1 MSKRKLAKNIGSM
14 SIAVFF
20 SRISGLIRDIVM
32 TSFFGTTYVA
42 DAFQVGYQIPN
53 LLRKLFGEGA
63 LSAAFIPIYNEIGI
77 NNGKKYQLGFA
88 LNVLSLLVSLLV
100 VLCFLG
106 IILAPVIVKILAPGF
121 DEQTYRLTVKISRIL
136 FPYLIFIGLSST
148 LISILNSHDFFFIPG
163 LSSAFLNIGIVGSL
177 GIYVLLKENSLLEN
191 RIIVASVGVLCGGF
205 LQVIINFPLLKKI
218 GYHLKINLHSRSEAI
233 KSVWKRFLPGVA
245 GLAIRQVNLAVDL
258 ILASLLAT
266 GSIAALNYGNRLMQ
280 LPLGVF
286 GVSAGVAVLPL
297 YSKYFVEKKWHELQE
312 SLHFSIISLSFIM
325 LPITAIIAGLGKDFI
340 RLLFMR
346 GAFNVDSLN
355 MTYKALLFYSLG
367 LIFFSLNRLLIP
379 IFYANKDTKTP
390 VKISAFIVVLNII
403 LNIILM
409 QFMQHAGLA
418 FATTISA
425 IIHFFVLKHF
435 LKKKIPQLIFPKVF
449 SEINKIL
456 ILSVLLF
463 IGLNLISSFFTSIDF
478 WSTILRVLIFIFLS
492 IFFVLLGSQI
502 MQIKFSKE
510 IIGKLWQRFLKK

>member
-1 MSKRKLAKNIGSM
+1 MSKKKLAKNIGYM

-63 LSAAFIPIYNEIGI
+63 LSAAFIPIYNEIAI
-77 NNGKKYQLGFA
+77 NKGKKQQFAFA
-88 LNVLSLLVSLLV
+88 LNVLSLLVSFLII
-100 VLCFLG
+100 LCFLG
-106 IILAPVIVKILAPGF
+106 IILAPVIVQILAPGF
-121 DEQTYRLTVKISRIL
+121 DEQTYRLTVNISRIM

-148 LISILNSHDFFFIPG
+148 LISILNSHGFFFIPG

-177 GIYVLLKENSLLEN
+177 GIFILLKENSSLEN
-191 RIIVASVGVLCGGF
+191 KIIIASVGVLCGGF
-205 LQVIINFPLLKKI
+205 LQVIINLPLLRKI
-218 GYHLKINLHSRSEAI
+218 GYHLKLNLKFSSEAI
-233 KSVWKRFLPGVA
+233 KSVWIRFLPGVV

-258 ILASLLAT
+258 ILASLLTT

-280 LPLGVF
+280 LPLGIF

-297 YSKYFVEKKWHELQE
+297 YSKYFVEKKWQKLRE

-325 LPITAIIAGLGKDFI
+325 LPVTAILAGLGKDFI
-340 RLLFMR
+340 RILFMR
-346 GAFNVDSLN
+346 GAFDANSLD

-367 LIFFSLNRLLIP
+367 LVFFSYNRLLIP

-390 VKISAFIVVLNII
+390 VKISAFIVVINII

-409 QFMQHAGLA
+409 QYLQHAGLA

-425 IIHFFVLKHF
+425 IIHFFVLKYF
-435 LKKKIPQLIFPKVF
+435 LRKKIPQFVFPRIFM
-449 SEINKIL
+449 EINKIL
-456 ILSVLLF
+456 ILSALLF
-463 IGLNLISSFFTSIDF
+463 LGLNLLSNFFTASDF
-478 WSTILRVLIFIFLS
+478 RATILRIIISIFIS
-492 IFFVLLGSQI
+492 IVFFIYGSQI
-502 MQIKFSKE
+502 LQIEFSKE
-510 IIGKLWQRFLKK
+510 IIKKIWQKLHKN